1 MKGKII
7 YVDFTKKRRV
17 TFMYFLANKIVTFIF
32 AKFNVR
38 TNTAQNI
45 NLYNS
50 KRISQ

>member
-17 TFMYFLANKIVTFIF
+17 TFMYFLVNKIVTFIF
-32 AKFNVR
+32 AKFNVI
-38 TNTAQNI
+38 TNTSQNI
-45 NLYNS
+45 DLYNT